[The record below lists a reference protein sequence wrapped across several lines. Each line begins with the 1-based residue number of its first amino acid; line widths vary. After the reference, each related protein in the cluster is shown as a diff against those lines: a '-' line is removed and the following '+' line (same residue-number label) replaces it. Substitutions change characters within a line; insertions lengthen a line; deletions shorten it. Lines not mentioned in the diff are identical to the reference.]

1 MCLAY
6 GVHVLLFNVYTF
18 NILHKHNFVKRVQF
32 SDVSILCVLFKRT
45 SRTETL
51 NTLYM
56 YFVCIW

>member
-6 GVHVLLFNVYTF
+6 GVHVLLFNVYTV
-18 NILHKHNFVKRVQF
+18 NVLHKHTFVKRVQF
-32 SDVSILCVLFKRT
+32 SDVSILCCT